1 MSLRISEDPT
11 QRGSRAAVGPGPERA
26 TFQAAAQRMVL
37 VSSCWR
43 HSVYSSDVYILNL
56 SVIDSHSTPERT
68 TAMRAYG
75 AFIAL
80 FLFKMTQGP
89 PPVSFWLLLVWLEG
103 PHAMISVPERIVQ
116 HLDPKAYKELA
127 PWYKFKHTDNFP
139 TVAQASHPL
148 RVSWIQHFES
158 APVIFAVGRSE
169 QEHEYAPWTKK
180 DWADAKSSF
189 LLEWDDFDFGQTIR
203 ALGALPFLVS
213 VYNRRIRHPDDLSPH
228 LRFVTSD
235 DNRDDARTTALFT
248 KLGELRIK
256 CYLRGCGHP
265 AGAVPQLVTQA
276 QFDDARGDPL
286 LRSYR
291 LLSGS
296 SDNDMLPISP
306 GWAIEFTFNH
316 RRPRSNHE
324 EKLQRSS
331 IPTALDMHTCADQ
344 CGVDLNKG
352 MEELLL
358 GPAVSDPNVA
368 TPLDLWFHEQ
378 IGNRKYNRI

>member
-103 PHAMISVPERIVQ
+103 PHAMISVPERI
-116 HLDPKAYKELA
+116 
-127 PWYKFKHTDNFP
+127 HTDNFP

-228 LRFVTSD
+228 LH
-235 DNRDDARTTALFT
+235 DARTTALFT

-306 GWAIEFTFNH
+306 GWAIE
-316 RRPRSNHE
+316 
-324 EKLQRSS
+324 RSS

-352 MEELLL
+352 MELLL